1 MALPK
6 TAPVKDIIRA
16 VIQDLETNGRQKGRN
31 QTIGESSRNL
41 PGAIAHA
48 VGHLVTM
55 HNMSAQA
62 HETVKRVAE
71 FLGVYDLQTYND
83 DHTDGEV
90 LALLRKAVDG

>member
-6 TAPVKDIIRA
+6 DAPVKDIIRA
-16 VIQDLETNGRQKGRN
+16 TIVDLETNGRQKGRN

-41 PGAIAHA
+41 PGAIAHS

-62 HETVKRVAE
+62 RETVKRVSE
-71 FLGVYDLQTYND
+71 FLGIYDLETYNN
-83 DHTDGEV
+83 DHTDDEV
-90 LALLRKAVDG
+90 LRMLRKAVGE